1 MSDTDFNNFIEHLGE
16 QINKFVEP
24 SPNVSS
30 NISNTIVNKQS
41 NKKLKIII
49 VSTHINQINGYSKVI
64 SNIINELSKYDWI
77 KVIHY
82 GTQRMKNADI
92 GRKYP
97 DNVTVL
103 DASSFDK
110 AKEGIG
116 FAEKELSSVI
126 MREEPHIVFI
136 YNDIMVINAY
146 IEEIRKNFQKRDF
159 AVWAYLDMM
168 YSNQPQAYIDNLNRD
183 VERIFCF
190 TKTWKDELKS
200 QGITRPVDVL
210 PHGIDPKVFRTI
222 PQQLARNTIGLPNDI
237 TLITSLNRNQP
248 RKRLD
253 LLVMAF
259 AELIVRHPLKKIFM
273 LLVTDTGDK
282 GGYKLFD
289 IYAREIKIRNGSL
302 DIFGN
307 RLLITSK
314 DNCYKD
320 EDINVFYNTADF
332 GVSCA
337 EGEGFGL
344 CSFEQMACGV
354 PQIVPGINGY
364 SEYCNSENSL
374 IITPKYRQY
383 LPTAYNPITG
393 EAYIVDIM
401 DVANNMEK
409 YIFDENL
416 RKSHAKKAKETVSA
430 YSWDKVTGILIKRLQ
445 SKYEDEDD

>member
-1 MSDTDFNNFIEHLGE
+1 MSETDFNNFVEQLSQ
-16 QINKFVEP
+16 QINNTTGQSSSDIIKE
-24 SPNVSS
+24 SINNV
-30 NISNTIVNKQS
+30 VS
-41 NKKLKIII
+41 NKKLKILI

-77 KVIHY
+77 KVLHY

-97 DNVTVL
+97 DNVIAF
-103 DASSFDK
+103 DASSLDR

-116 FAEKELSSVI
+116 FAEKELPAI
-126 MREEPHIVFI
+126 ITREQPHIVFI

-159 AVWAYLDMM
+159 AIWAYLDMM
-168 YSNQPQAYIDNLNRD
+168 YSNQPQAYIDSLNRD

-210 PHGIDPKVFRTI
+210 SHGIDPKVFRTI
-222 PQQLARNTIGLPNDI
+222 PQQLARSTIGLPNDI

-289 IYAREIKIRNGSL
+289 IYAREIKMKNGSL

-344 CSFEQMACGV
+344 CTFEQMVCGV

-374 IITPKYRQY
+374 MITPKYRQY

-393 EAYIVDIM
+393 EAHIVDVI
-401 DVANNMEK
+401 DVANAMEK
-409 YIFDENL
+409 YVFDENL
-416 RKSHAKKAKETVSA
+416 RKSHGKKAKEAVMQ
-430 YSWDKVTGILIKRLQ
+430 YSWEKVTQGLIKRLKA
-445 SKYEDEDD
+445 KYDEDDD

>member
-1 MSDTDFNNFIEHLGE
+1 MSETDFNNFVEQLSQ
-16 QINKFVEP
+16 QINNTTEQP
-24 SPNVSS
+24 SS
-30 NISNTIVNKQS
+30 NTFKESTNNVVS
-41 NKKLKIII
+41 NKKLKILI

-77 KVIHY
+77 KVSHY

-97 DNVTVL
+97 DNVTAF

-116 FAEKELSSVI
+116 FAEKELSAI
-126 MREEPHIVFI
+126 ITREQPHIVFI

-159 AVWAYLDMM
+159 AIWAYLDMM
-168 YSNQPQAYIDNLNRD
+168 YSNQPQAYIDSLNRD

-210 PHGIDPKVFRTI
+210 SHGIDPKVFRII
-222 PQQLARNTIGLPNDI
+222 PQQLARSTIGLPNDI

-289 IYAREIKIRNGSL
+289 IYAREIKMKNGSL

-332 GVSCA
+332 SVSCA

-344 CSFEQMACGV
+344 CTFEQMVCGV
-354 PQIVPGINGY
+354 PQIVPNINGY

-374 IITPKYRQY
+374 MITPKYRQY

-393 EAYIVDIM
+393 EAHIVDVI

-409 YIFDENL
+409 YVFDENL
-416 RKSHAKKAKETVSA
+416 RKSHGKKAKETVMQ
-430 YSWDKVTGILIKRLQ
+430 YSWEKVTQGLIKRLKA
-445 SKYEDEDD
+445 KYDEDDD